1 MKKLLGI
8 SLVAMMS
15 VTAAN
20 AEIASKAYV
29 DQQDGTLSQLTTTA
43 KTNLVAAINELA
55 AKAGSSSVADQI
67 AAALED
73 YSTTEEANAL
83 YDEAGA
89 ATDAVNAITATGSN
103 GVNASAS
110 NGAITV
116 SGVAATTSAA
126 GVVQLADSTAVEN
139 GTAGRVVDAA
149 QLKAVADTASG
160 ALDDYYTKDEADAAF
175 DEAGAADAVK
185 AAISATGSNGVTA
198 SASDGAITV
207 SGVAATT
214 SAAGVVQLADAAAVT
229 AGTAGRVVDAA
240 QLKAVADTAGG
251 NLTTALADYTPTA
264 NLDSSTTATT
274 GQVVTAISMENGVLS
289 QTTADPLTNASYQ
302 LQAAGGEAGKYA
314 LTAVYD
320 GSLLTGYA
328 WELIQR
334 ASGN

>member
-110 NGAITV
+110 N
-116 SGVAATTSAA
+116 
-126 GVVQLADSTAVEN
+126 
-139 GTAGRVVDAA
+139 
-149 QLKAVADTASG
+149 
-160 ALDDYYTKDEADAAF
+160 
-175 DEAGAADAVK
+175 
-185 AAISATGSNGVTA
+185 
-198 SASDGAITV
+198 GAITV